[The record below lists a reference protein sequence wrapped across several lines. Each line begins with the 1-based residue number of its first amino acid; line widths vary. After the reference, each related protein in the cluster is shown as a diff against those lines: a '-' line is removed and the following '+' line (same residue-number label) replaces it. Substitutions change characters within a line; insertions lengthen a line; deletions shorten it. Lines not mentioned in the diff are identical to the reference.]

1 MKKFNDLREET
12 LEEKLKASDPT
23 GKWIHDFVHSDNPK
37 FAGKSKKERI
47 RMALGAAYGA
57 KKTNE
62 DLTEEK
68 PGLWDNIHAKRK
80 RIEAGSGERMRK
92 PGSKGAPSAQDFKD
106 AAKTS
111 KNEAVNPAQQAAIDI
126 AMKKKGQKPKNESIE
141 EEIKTT
147 HKDPLVTVHHTD
159 GELWTHANLSV
170 ANAIH
175 RTNVSHKD
183 VHAGPV
189 KSGKWTFGISKH
201 HATSV
206 QEDTEQ
212 LDELSPATLQSYKV
226 AGHKKFDSIRNN
238 TDSSSMAKKSK
249 LEKGI
254 KTAHS
259 KQYPAPKSTPAPKA
273 DPNSKGYEQGR
284 YMGDSVEQDTDK
296 QIDELKSSTY
306 QSYVD
311 KVADPKVAS
320 KRGNTK
326 TGVPKSIKAIGG
338 VTKAIG
344 KQNFAARLASAA
356 SRNL

>member
-23 GKWIHDFVHSDNPK
+23 GKWIHDFVHSDDPK

-80 RIEAGSGERMRK
+80 RIEAGSGEHMRK
-92 PGSKGAPSAQDFKD
+92 PGSKGAPTAQAFKD

-111 KNEAVNPAQQAAIDI
+111 KNEEV
-126 AMKKKGQKPKNESIE
+126 NESV
-141 EEIKTT
+141 KTT
-147 HKDPLVTVHHTD
+147 HENPLVTVHHTN

-170 ANAIH
+170 ANDLH
-175 RTNVSHKD
+175 NTKVSHHA
-183 VHAGPV
+183 VHNGPV
-189 KSGKWTFGISKH
+189 KSGDWTFKISKH
-201 HATSV
+201 HAKAV
-206 QEDTEQ
+206 KDDAKFKQQFGEDA
-212 LDELSPATLQSYKV
+212 LNELSSATLQSYKV

-238 TDSSSMAKKSK
+238 TDSASMAKKSK

-259 KQYPAPKSTPAPKA
+259 KQYPAPKSTPAPKS
-273 DPNSKGYEQGR
+273 DPNSKGYGQGR

-311 KVADPKVAS
+311 KVTDPKVAS

>member
-1 MKKFNDLREET
+1 MKKFNNLREET

-47 RMALGAAYGA
+47 RMALGASYGA

-62 DLTEEK
+62 ELAEEK

-80 RIEAGSGERMRK
+80 RIEAGSGEHMRK

-111 KNEAVNPAQQAAIDI
+111 KNEAVN
-126 AMKKKGQKPKNESIE
+126 E
-141 EEIKTT
+141 EVKTT

-189 KSGKWTFGISKH
+189 KSGNWTFGISKH
-201 HATSV
+201 HASSV
-206 QEDTEQ
+206 QEETEQ

-226 AGHKKFDSIRNN
+226 AGHKKFDAIRNK
-238 TDSSSMAKKSK
+238 TDSNSMAKKAK

-254 KTAHS
+254 KTAHA
-259 KQYPAPKSTPAPKA
+259 KQYPAPKSSPAPKA
-273 DPNSKGYEQGR
+273 DPNSKGYGQGR
-284 YMGDSVEQDTDK
+284 YMGDSVEHDDEK

-311 KVADPKVAS
+311 KVTDPKVAS

-326 TGVPKSIKAIGG
+326 KGIPKSIKAIGG

-356 SRNL
+356 SRNI